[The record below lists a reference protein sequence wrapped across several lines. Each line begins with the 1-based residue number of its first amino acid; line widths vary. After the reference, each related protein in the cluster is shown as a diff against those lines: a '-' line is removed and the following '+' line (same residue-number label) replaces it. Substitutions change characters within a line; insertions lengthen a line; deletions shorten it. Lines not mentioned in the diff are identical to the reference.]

1 MFKEIILAVDLED
14 NSSWEKSVPFA
25 VSYAQ
30 AFDSNLHILSVLPDF
45 GMSLV
50 GQYFSSDYE
59 KKVRARMNAT
69 LHEFVKKHIPADI
82 TVQHIVGSGAVYEC
96 VVDIA
101 KEINAD
107 LIVMGAHRPE
117 LKDYLIGPNAS
128 RVVRHAPC
136 SVIVV
141 RD

>member
-14 NSSWEKSVPFA
+14 NSSWEKSLPFA
-25 VSYAQ
+25 VGYAQ
-30 AFDSNLHILSVLPDF
+30 AFGSNIHILSVLPDF

-50 GQYFSSDYE
+50 GQYFASDYE
-59 KKVRARMNAT
+59 KKVRARINTA
-69 LHEFVKKHIPADI
+69 LHEFVQKHIPQDI
-82 TVQHIVGSGAVYEC
+82 TVQHIVGSGAIYEC
-96 VVDIA
+96 IVEIS

>member
-1 MFKEIILAVDLED
+1 MYKEIILAVDLED

-45 GMSLV
+45 GMSMV

-59 KKVRARMNAT
+59 KKVRNRMNAT
-69 LHEFVKKHIPADI
+69 LHEFVKKHIPGDI
-82 TVQHIVGSGAVYEC
+82 TVQHIVSSGAVYEC